1 MTFNSYS
8 LHDHKHIFSVWA
20 ASTAAR
26 QSRRKCHF
34 SVETGKKILES
45 ADIEKSIKSIPKIN
59 NQDKFDEW
67 HKDMCNR
74 LISRA
79 GDFNIKGFSFGVAAK
94 LLNCYLKSYFIDNL
108 DQFKFIHPPIDR
120 LLLKELADKNF
131 GDRKD
136 SFWRSKEKRGWSNFT
151 EEDYSE
157 VIKIIKE
164 TLYKKEAG
172 CGLWKIEY
180 YWVGHQS

>member
-1 MTFNSYS
+1 MTLTVYS
-8 LHDHKHIFSVWA
+8 IHDHKHRFSAWA
-20 ASTAAR
+20 ASTAAMA
-26 QSRRKCHF
+26 SPKCKF
-34 SVETGKKILES
+34 SVEIGKKILES
-45 ADIEKSIKSIPKIN
+45 ADIEKSINSIPKIK

-79 GDFNIKGFSFGVAAK
+79 GSFNIKGFTFGVAAK
-94 LLNCYLKSYFIDNL
+94 LLNCYLKSYFIDYL
-108 DQFKFIHPPIDR
+108 DELKFIHPPIDR
-120 LLLKELADKNF
+120 LLLRELANKNF

-157 VIKIIKE
+157 VVKNIKE
-164 TLYKKEAG
+164 TLHEIDDSL
-172 CGLWKIEY
+172 GLWKIEY
-180 YWVGHQS
+180 YWVGHQSK